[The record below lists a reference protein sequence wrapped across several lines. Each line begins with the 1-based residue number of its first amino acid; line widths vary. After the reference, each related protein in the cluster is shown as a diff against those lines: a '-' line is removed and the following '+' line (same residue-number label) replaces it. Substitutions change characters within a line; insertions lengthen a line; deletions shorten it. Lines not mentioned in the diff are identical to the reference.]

1 MISAILAMRELKSML
16 FDMIVG
22 LLGPGCAAI
31 VLFLLTIAGIA
42 LFIGVMMTN

>member
-1 MISAILAMRELKSML
+1 ML

-22 LLGPGCAAI
+22 LLGPGCAA
-31 VLFLLTIAGIA
+31 VVFFLLTIAGIA